1 MISTLDNEDYNRRLF
16 VAVWDWDR
24 ASRNDFMGCLSFGVS
39 ELVKQP
45 QEGWFKLLGK
55 VEGNFYNIP
64 IIDTDE
70 EGPAVLELRNKYK
83 VNYLGA
89 CTCTDV
95 QCFSVALY
103 C

>member
-1 MISTLDNEDYNRRLF
+1 
-16 VAVWDWDR
+16 
-24 ASRNDFMGCLSFGVS
+24 MGCLSFGVS

-64 IIDTDE
+64 IIDTDG

-83 VNYLGA
+83 VIIWG
-89 CTCTDV
+89 CV
-95 QCFSVALY
+95 HLY
-103 C
+103 VSNSF